1 MFIPCYEKMKTNKSF
16 ETMQKLNF
24 IISLCLSCYLIISS
38 IPEAKAQKG
47 LFVKFS
53 VGPGYTTEYSNLN
66 KSLFSIVTINHTIGW
81 GITDDFAVQAGK
93 FGGLNKGQTGDYN
106 YINLDAFGI
115 GFSYSLPMDI
125 KISVLGAYSKVSFA
139 KEWTEPFGSD
149 GGNGLGINMSID
161 KEWFVAKRWG
171 IRAGPQ
177 VFWINT
183 TETSYNFLSVSLNGT
198 VVFYL
203 KPVR

>member
-1 MFIPCYEKMKTNKSF
+1 
-16 ETMQKLNF
+16 MQKLNF
-24 IISLCLSCYLIISS
+24 FISLGLSCYLMILSV
-38 IPEAKAQKG
+38 PEAKAQKG

-66 KSLFSIVTINHTIGW
+66 KSLYSIVTINHTFGW

-93 FGGLNKGQTGDYN
+93 FGGLNKLQLGEYN
-106 YINLDAFGI
+106 YLNLDAFGL
-115 GFSYSLPMDI
+115 GFSYRIPMDI

-171 IRAGPQ
+171 FRLGPQ
-177 VFWINT
+177 LFWINT
-183 TETSYNFLSVSLNGT
+183 AETGYKFFTISLNST
-198 VVFYL
+198 LVFYL